1 MKTFLDDEN
10 GNFQTYANTIVEDD
24 VDDVVVGAASL
35 YQLDI

>member
-10 GNFQTYANTIVEDD
+10 ENFQTYANTIVEDD
-24 VDDVVVGAASL
+24 VDDVVVGAESL